1 MALFDVFRSAS
12 REPSRATLMARGTA
26 FLVGLLLL
34 VVSLYLYGQGTF
46 SDQLKVAAIV
56 DDAGGSLVVGSDVK
70 YDGVVVGKVG
80 AIEFDAVPGG
90 ARTTRIDLNLVP
102 GDARHVPADVQ
113 ARVLPASVFGISF
126 VDLVSPV
133 ASGARQASTRAVT
146 TDEAPRNSLREGM
159 EIPQDR
165 SRSTL
170 ELQDALDGL
179 DEVITSLGPAQLS
192 NALTALAAALDGNG
206 EQLGA
211 TIERLDGY
219 MRKLSPSMPAVRR
232 NLALLN
238 TNLEAFQDY
247 APDLFAATEHAL
259 VVARTLTS
267 QEDDLRGLTRHGA
280 TAMGDVDRLL
290 TANERDLVDALVRT
304 AVTVDSLY
312 DGRKDLS
319 QSVLSFLDLA
329 ENFRDALS
337 EGRYLKIRGDL
348 VLGEEKP
355 YGPGDCPQYGS
366 LRGRGC

>member
-1 MALFDVFRSAS
+1 MSVMNVFRSAS

-26 FLVGLLLL
+26 FLVGLVLL
-34 VVSLYLYGQGTF
+34 VVTLYLYGQGTF
-46 SDQLKVAAIV
+46 SDRMKVAAVV

-70 YDGVVVGKVG
+70 YDGVLVGKVSS
-80 AIEFDAVPGG
+80 IEFDAAPGG
-90 ARTTRIDLNLVP
+90 ARNTRIALDLTP
-102 GDARHVPADVQ
+102 KDAEYVPADVR
-113 ARVLPASVFGISF
+113 ARVLPASVFGTSF
-126 VDLVSPV
+126 VDLVPEGRSGPTTQPV
-133 ASGARQASTRAVT
+133 SAGAAPKDRLRQGTV
-146 TDEAPRNSLREGM
+146 
-159 EIPQDR
+159 IPQDR

-179 DEVITSLGPAQLS
+179 DEVVTSLGPAQLS
-192 NALTALAAALDGNG
+192 SALSALATALDGNG
-206 EQLGA
+206 EQLGR

-219 MRKLSPSMPAVRR
+219 MRKLSPAMPAVRR

-247 APDLFAATEHAL
+247 APDLFAATDQAL

-267 QEDDLRGLTRHGA
+267 QEGDLRGLTRHGA
-280 TAMGDVDRLL
+280 AAMGDVDRLL

-312 DGRKDLS
+312 DGR
-319 QSVLSFLDLA
+319 QGVARGVLGLLDLA
-329 ENFRDALS
+329 DGFRGALS

-348 VLGEEKP
+348 VLAKEKP
-355 YGPGDCPQYGS
+355 YGPGDCPRYGS

>member
-1 MALFDVFRSAS
+1 M
-12 REPSRATLMARGTA
+12 
-26 FLVGLLLL
+26 
-34 VVSLYLYGQGTF
+34 
-46 SDQLKVAAIV
+46 
-56 DDAGGSLVVGSDVK
+56 
-70 YDGVVVGKVG
+70 
-80 AIEFDAVPGG
+80 
-90 ARTTRIDLNLVP
+90 
-102 GDARHVPADVQ
+102 
-113 ARVLPASVFGISF
+113 
-126 VDLVSPV
+126 
-133 ASGARQASTRAVT
+133 
-146 TDEAPRNSLREGM
+146 
-159 EIPQDR
+159 
-165 SRSTL
+165 
-170 ELQDALDGL
+170 
-179 DEVITSLGPAQLS
+179 
-192 NALTALAAALDGNG
+192 
-206 EQLGA
+206 
-211 TIERLDGY
+211 
-219 MRKLSPSMPAVRR
+219 RR

-267 QEDDLRGLTRHGA
+267 QEDDLRGLTRRGA
-280 TAMGDVDRLL
+280 AAMGDVDRLL

-312 DGRKDLS
+312 DGRKDLT